1 MAEQGC
7 YYSGT
12 PSLPA
17 WSGFNVGLTPYISL
31 HSFCFKPLNNLSTSG
46 MIDGGHTWG
55 RTFFFFK
62 KPEGAFCSNFTI
74 RTNNNVIIREYLS
87 DYFMWFTA
95 VIQIFILLS
104 GVGQHHSH
112 MFAKYA
118 SNKTFPLSLV
128 EVSVWFV
135 PKLAELWSRH
145 SLGHLQLLLILFL
158 LDTEE
163 DSCLSFNRNLYLTFN
178 KPPFVNNNNKI
189 IILK

>member
-1 MAEQGC
+1 MEVTHGAE
-7 YYSGT
+7 
-12 PSLPA
+12 L
-17 WSGFNVGLTPYISL
+17 
-31 HSFCFKPLNNLSTSG
+31 
-46 MIDGGHTWG
+46 
-55 RTFFFFK
+55 FFFK

-95 VIQIFILLS
+95 VIQIFFLLS

-145 SLGHLQLLLILFL
+145 SLGHLQLLLIIFL

-178 KPPFVNNNNKI
+178 KPPFVNNNNNI
-189 IILK
+189 IIMEYISFIAICFYTCWLYAVGQAYFRTHTADGGTFIYFTLSEPV